1 MAIPSIITNGFIKTL
16 SGLGNNSDSIVPLV
30 AKDVI
35 SDCTLIHTYK
45 KEGGKD
51 DVREKAIEEFGT
63 GALWLFGIPTFKFL
77 VDKTIYPLL
86 GLNPN
91 LDPRI
96 LNNKD
101 KKFDFLK
108 SVKKN
113 EVEEGVFNSLSN
125 KAQILKKI
133 QLPFTNKQM
142 YKGVYIGKFLS
153 STLLCAFA
161 LTKLIKYKQKT
172 TDERIKKDI
181 QKKRNAFDYQKFLGN
196 DNLYGAFV
204 KKSKKDN
211 KNVSFCGLSTFAVG
225 EFASEFMFN
234 PLKNTSILDAFI
246 AGTRLKEGRKGER
259 IEIGLKELF
268 QVFFIYGL
276 AKPIQ
281 MCFEAIGNKMNMP
294 IELDA
299 RVIFDSKLK
308 EKLANSKDILDNL
321 EKSSDLLKSI
331 YDLDPKSD
339 LVDILAKNGTLP
351 VVKDK
356 NGISNISA
364 FKIIDENEVKK
375 AIGHIKKLSESLD
388 SIKKIKAFKTFATL
402 GNVAIAIWAM
412 GVLQPKINIWLRKK
426 LNNGD
431 NRNPAIVQQEKEMQK
446 LASAN

>member
-16 SGLGNNSDSIVPLV
+16 SGLGNNSDSIAPLV

-45 KEGGKD
+45 KEGGQD

-63 GALWLFGIPTFKFL
+63 GALWLFGIPAFKFL

-86 GLNPN
+86 GLNSN

-101 KKFDFLK
+101 GKFDFLK
-108 SVKKN
+108 KIACD
-113 EVEEGVFNSLSN
+113 EEQKVFSTLADKAKILN
-125 KAQILKKI
+125 KFE
-133 QLPFTNKQM
+133 LPFTNKQM
-142 YKGVYIGKFLS
+142 YKGVYVGKFLA
-153 STLLCAFA
+153 STFLCAFA

-172 TDERIKKDI
+172 TDNRIKRDI
-181 QKKRNAFDYQKFLGN
+181 QN
-196 DNLYGAFV
+196 
-204 KKSKKDN
+204 KKSRLKMQSFSGQESLYSAFIKKDN
-211 KNVSFCGLSTFAVG
+211 KKNISFGNFMPAVG
-225 EFASEFMFN
+225 EFASDFMFN

-259 IEIGLKELF
+259 GEIGLKEAF

-281 MCFEAIGNKMNMP
+281 KAFEFAGKKLKLP
-294 IELDA
+294 IELDPK
-299 RVIFDSKLK
+299 VIFDSKLK
-308 EKLANSKDILDNL
+308 EKLAESNGELVKLKNSGNLLKDIY
-321 EKSSDLLKSI
+321 S
-331 YDLDPKSD
+331 LDPKGS
-339 LVDILAKNGTLP
+339 LVDILAMNGTIP
-351 VVKDK
+351 VVRDN
-356 NGISNISA
+356 NGIKNIST
-364 FKIIDENEVKK
+364 FKPIDENDVKK
-375 AIGHIKKLSESLD
+375 ALKNVENLSKAIS
-388 SIKKIKAFKTFATL
+388 SIKKIKVFKTFAVL

-412 GVLQPKINIWLRKK
+412 GVLQPKINIWMRKK

-446 LASAN
+446 LNS